1 MSIVFDGHLIPMGNE
16 IRERVSMKEKDR
28 SIVQDIK
35 QRLSEQVQR
44 HVERFIVFGSRAR
57 GDAPVDSDLD
67 LIALVDK
74 KTPEIEKAL
83 DDVAYEVMWDNDFN
97 PIISLKVFSRSSFE
111 SAVARDLSFY
121 KNVDS
126 QGIAV

>member
-1 MSIVFDGHLIPMGNE
+1 M
-16 IRERVSMKEKDR
+16 REKDR

-35 QRLSEQVQR
+35 RRLPEEMQR
-44 HVERFIVFGSRAR
+44 HIERFIVFGSRAR
-57 GDAPVDSDLD
+57 GDAPADSDLD

-83 DDVAYEVMWDNDFN
+83 DDVAYEVMWDHDFD
-97 PIISLKVFSRSSFE
+97 PIISLKVFSRSKFE
-111 SAVARDLSFY
+111 DSVARGLSFY

-126 QGIAV
+126 HGITV

>member
-1 MSIVFDGHLIPMGNE
+1 
-16 IRERVSMKEKDR
+16 MKEKDKNM
-28 SIVQDIK
+28 VQDFRR
-35 QRLSEQVQR
+35 RLPEEICR
-44 HVERFIVFGSRAR
+44 HVERLIVFGSRAR
-57 GDAPVDSDLD
+57 GEAAADSDLD

-83 DDVAYEVMWDNDFN
+83 DDVAYAIMWDHDFD

-121 KNVDS
+121 KNVATH
-126 QGIAV
+126 GIAV

>member
-1 MSIVFDGHLIPMGNE
+1 M
-16 IRERVSMKEKDR
+16 R
-28 SIVQDIK
+28 
-35 QRLSEQVQR
+35 R

-57 GDAPVDSDLD
+57 GDAPVYSDLD
-67 LIALVDK
+67 LVALVDK

-83 DDVAYEVMWDNDFN
+83 DDVAYDVMWDHDFS
-97 PIISLKVFSRSSFE
+97 PIISLKVFSKANFE

-126 QGIAV
+126 HGITV

>member
-1 MSIVFDGHLIPMGNE
+1 
-16 IRERVSMKEKDR
+16 MKEKDR

-74 KTPEIEKAL
+74 ETPEIEKAL

>member
-1 MSIVFDGHLIPMGNE
+1 M
-16 IRERVSMKEKDR
+16 REKDR

-35 QRLSEQVQR
+35 RRLPEEMCR
-44 HVERFIVFGSRAR
+44 HVDRFIVFGSRAR

-97 PIISLKVFSRSSFE
+97 PIISLKVFSKTSFE

-126 QGIAV
+126 HGIAL

>member
-1 MSIVFDGHLIPMGNE
+1 M
-16 IRERVSMKEKDR
+16 REKDR

-35 QRLSEQVQR
+35 RRLPEEMCR

-97 PIISLKVFSRSSFE
+97 PIISLKVFSKASFE

-126 QGIAV
+126 HGIAV

>member
-1 MSIVFDGHLIPMGNE
+1 M
-16 IRERVSMKEKDR
+16 REKDR
-28 SIVQDIK
+28 KIVQDIK
-35 QRLSEQVQR
+35 RRLPEEMHR

-57 GDAPVDSDLD
+57 GDAPDDSDLD

-83 DDVAYEVMWDNDFN
+83 DDVAYEVMWDHDFS
-97 PIISLKVFSRSSFE
+97 PIISLKVFSKDSFE

-126 QGIAV
+126 HGIAV